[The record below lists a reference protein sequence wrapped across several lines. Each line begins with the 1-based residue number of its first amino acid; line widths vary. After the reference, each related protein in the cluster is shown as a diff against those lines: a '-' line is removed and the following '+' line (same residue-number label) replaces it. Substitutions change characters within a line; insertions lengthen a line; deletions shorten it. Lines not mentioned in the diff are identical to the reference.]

1 MDLLLYLL
9 ICTQYMLQRLK
20 FFLLVKLVISSE
32 VITVFQNTM
41 VLPPPPVQYRRCFQ
55 EIAPD
60 DENLNNQ
67 MTIVLEH
74 ASNAFSE
81 SGDHQPIYLEED
93 VPFMET
99 NYLNITVGFDNEM
112 DSSSVLTENHNLVD
126 HYSNE
131 ELNHQNIT
139 ADFEPILDS
148 FSELEEHSIVCLG
161 TYCSEIE
168 LETQNV
174 TTVFGDVEHCTIF
187 HELSRNNMNPVN
199 ENITIENMSVD

>member
-9 ICTQYMLQRLK
+9 ICTPYMLPRLK

-41 VLPPPPVQYRRCFQ
+41 VLPPPPVQYRSCFQ
-55 EIAPD
+55 EITPN

-67 MTIVLEH
+67 MAIVLEH

-112 DSSSVLTENHNLVD
+112 DSSSVLIENHSLAD

-148 FSELEEHSIVCLG
+148 FSELEEDSVVCLG

-187 HELSRNNMNPVN
+187 HELSMNNMNPVN

>member
-9 ICTQYMLQRLK
+9 ICTQYMLPRLK

-41 VLPPPPVQYRRCFQ
+41 VLHPPPVQYRRCFQ

-99 NYLNITVGFDNEM
+99 NYLNITVGFDHEM
-112 DSSSVLTENHNLVD
+112 HSSSELMENHSLAD
-126 HYSNE
+126 HCSNE
-131 ELNHQNIT
+131 ELNHQNMT
-139 ADFEPILDS
+139 TDFEPILDS
-148 FSELEEHSIVCLG
+148 FSELEEDDVVCLG